1 MTLFGEGKR
10 NKEICKYEKKF
21 IRGGME
27 GWTDVPKEEGQ
38 RSFIEMPKVINI
50 TCERKGRTWA
60 TMADIRFTISV
71 CKNNISKKQQ
81 KNIHIYMYSYI
92 YIEI

>member
-1 MTLFGEGKR
+1 M
-10 NKEICKYEKKF
+10 
-21 IRGGME
+21 
-27 GWTDVPKEEGQ
+27 EEGQ

-71 CKNNISKKQQ
+71 CKNNISNKTTT
-81 KNIHIYMYSYI
+81 KNIYIYVFIYI
-92 YIEI
+92 YIDIDEVHAAGVTRRT